1 MRPTKL
7 TISAFGPYAGRQVL
21 DLDKLGTKGSTW

>member
-7 TISAFGPYAGRQVL
+7 TISAFGPYAGES
-21 DLDKLGTKGSTW
+21 GSIWRPWETEASI